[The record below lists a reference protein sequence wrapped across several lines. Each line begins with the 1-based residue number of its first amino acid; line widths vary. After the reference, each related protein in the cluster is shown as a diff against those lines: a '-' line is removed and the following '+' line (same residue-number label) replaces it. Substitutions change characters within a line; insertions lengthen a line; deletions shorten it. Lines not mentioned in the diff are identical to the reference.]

1 MIEHAG
7 KFFTTTMAG
16 YTVDTLV
23 DTKPHLTHVYR
34 KIGVDE
40 TNSMVLSTVAQHE
53 LYSQNSCPLMVHLFQ
68 DFLNQS
74 GIRNIAG
81 SGKVHL
87 Q

>member
-7 KFFTTTMAG
+7 KFFYNYNGWIHSG
-16 YTVDTLV
+16 YVGGYKTA
-23 DTKPHLTHVYR
+23 PHACVP
-34 KIGVDE
+34 KKGVDE
-40 TNSMVLSTVAQHE
+40 TNSMFLSTITQHE
-53 LYSQNSCPLMVHLFQ
+53 RYSQNSCPLMVHLFQ
-68 DFLNQS
+68 DFLNQL